1 MTSQLEIESCCLK
14 HLQVSLNTIALRI
27 SVGADDWIAER
38 ANGDGKPNWNEVKEA
53 KKHVRHVRR

>member
-1 MTSQLEIESCCLK
+1 M
-14 HLQVSLNTIALRI
+14 NTIALRI

-53 KKHVRHVRR
+53 KKNSDMYVDRNQTEKTASLC